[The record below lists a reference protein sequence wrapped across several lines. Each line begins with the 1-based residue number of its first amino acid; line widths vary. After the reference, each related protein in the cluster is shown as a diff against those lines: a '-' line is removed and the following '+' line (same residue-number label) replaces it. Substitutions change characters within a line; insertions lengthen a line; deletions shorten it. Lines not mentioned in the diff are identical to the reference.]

1 MMFRVTILLFFL
13 CLTAGHAGEL
23 TGTVKVLK
31 KGGKSELSSFENTIV
46 YLTGVKSEAPKT
58 PAILDQKDNKFLP
71 RILPVVVGQEVQ
83 FWNRDKV
90 MHNVFSTDSDP
101 SFDLG
106 RYTQGKYKSQTFTN
120 AGVYKIYCNIHQTMV
135 ADIVVVENTYFA
147 RTNADGY
154 YQIKGIPEGEYTLH
168 AVHIYGGTT
177 EEKIKVEKD
186 PINKDFTLTSQKVV
200 REINDHKNKDGKSY
214 RSGGYRR

>member
-1 MMFRVTILLFFL
+1 MKTRLLTVLLVL
-13 CLTAGHAGEL
+13 CAAGLHAGDL
-23 TGTVKVLK
+23 TGTIKVLK

-46 YLTGVKSEAPKT
+46 YLSGAKTPAPDT
-58 PAILDQKDNKFLP
+58 PAILDQKDKKFLP

-106 RYTQGKYKSQTFTN
+106 RYPQGKYESQTFKTP
-120 AGVYKIYCNIHQTMV
+120 GVYKIYCNIHQTMV

-147 RTNADGY
+147 RTNEKGE
-154 YQIKGIPEGEYTLH
+154 YQIKGVPPGEYTLH
-168 AVHIYGGTT
+168 AVHIYGGKNEVKVTIGTAPTT
-177 EEKIKVEKD
+177 
-186 PINKDFTLTSQKVV
+186 KDFSLTSLKVV
-200 REINDHKNKDGKSY
+200 REITDHKNKDGKSY